1 MDEYTLD
8 HKRFQVLEYDIDV
21 KDALL
26 AEAIQMLSDRK
37 RDVVLLAY
45 FMGMSDAEIAR
56 QLNLVRSTVGEHRKR
71 ALELMKKKMEEL
83 QNEKEEQRK

>member
-1 MDEYTLD
+1 
-8 HKRFQVLEYDIDV
+8 
-21 KDALL
+21 
-26 AEAIQMLSDRK
+26 MLSDRK